1 MNPMD
6 PLAEL
11 RDIVTPPPPSAWPWA
26 PGWWILLILGF
37 LLLSTSIWWFWRWR
51 QRSRPRHLALKQLAQ
66 LQQQEVDPQ
75 TLRQLSQL
83 LREVALQS
91 HPWEQVACLNGKRW
105 LEFLDQTGDT
115 TQFTEGPGKILG
127 DGPYRP
133 PGEPLNSHLFVL
145 CQEWIQ
151 LQNTASQFH
160 KTKKL
165 ALPN

>member
-1 MNPMD
+1 M
-6 PLAEL
+6 
-11 RDIVTPPPPSAWPWA
+11 
-26 PGWWILLILGF
+26 
-37 LLLSTSIWWFWRWR
+37 
-51 QRSRPRHLALKQLAQ
+51 ALKQLAQ
-66 LQQQEVDPQ
+66 LQQQEADPQ

-83 LREVALQS
+83 LREVALQA

-105 LEFLDQTGDT
+105 LEFLDKTGDT
-115 TQFTEGPGKILG
+115 TQFTKGPGKILG

-133 PGEPLNSHLFVL
+133 PSEPLNSHLFAL

-151 LQNTASQFH
+151 LQNTPSQFH

>member
-26 PGWWILLILGF
+26 PGWWILLILGL

-51 QRSRPRHLALKQLAQ
+51 QRSRPRCLALKQLAQ
-66 LQQQEVDPQ
+66 LQQQEADPQ

-133 PGEPLNSHLFVL
+133 PSEPLNLHLFAL

>member
-26 PGWWILLILGF
+26 PGWWILLILGL

-51 QRSRPRHLALKQLAQ
+51 QRSRPRRLALKQLAQ
-66 LQQQEVDPQ
+66 LQQQE
-75 TLRQLSQL
+75 
-83 LREVALQS
+83 A
-91 HPWEQVACLNGKRW
+91 
-105 LEFLDQTGDT
+105 
-115 TQFTEGPGKILG
+115 EGPGKILG

-133 PGEPLNSHLFVL
+133 PSEPLNSHLFVL

>member
-26 PGWWILLILGF
+26 PGWWILLILGL

-51 QRSRPRHLALKQLAQ
+51 QRSRPRRLALKQLAQ
-66 LQQQEVDPQ
+66 LQQQEADPQ

-133 PGEPLNSHLFVL
+133 PGEPLNSHLFAL

-151 LQNTASQFH
+151 LQNTPSQFH

>member
-26 PGWWILLILGF
+26 PGWWILLILGL

-66 LQQQEVDPQ
+66 LQQQEADPQ

-133 PGEPLNSHLFVL
+133 PGEPLNSHLFAL

-151 LQNTASQFH
+151 LQNTPSQFH

>member
-26 PGWWILLILGF
+26 PGWWILLILGL

-51 QRSRPRHLALKQLAQ
+51 QRSRPRRLALKQLAQ
-66 LQQQEVDPQ
+66 LQQQEADPQ

-105 LEFLDQTGDT
+105 LEFLTRLEIQ
-115 TQFTEGPGKILG
+115 PSL
-127 DGPYRP
+127 PR
-133 PGEPLNSHLFVL
+133 VL
-145 CQEWIQ
+145 VKFWEMVPTVHQA
-151 LQNTASQFH
+151 NH
-160 KTKKL
+160 
-165 ALPN
+165 

>member
-37 LLLSTSIWWFWRWR
+37 LLFSTSIWWFWRWR

-66 LQQQEVDPQ
+66 LQQQEADPQ

-83 LREVALQS
+83 LREVALQA

-133 PGEPLNSHLFVL
+133 PSEPLNSHLFAL

-151 LQNTASQFH
+151 LQNTPSQFH

>member
-66 LQQQEVDPQ
+66 LQQQEADPQ

-133 PGEPLNSHLFVL
+133 PGEPLNSHLFAL

-151 LQNTASQFH
+151 LQNTPSQFH

>member
-26 PGWWILLILGF
+26 PGWWILLTLG
-37 LLLSTSIWWFWRWR
+37 LLLLGTSIWWFWRWR
-51 QRSRPRHLALKQLAQ
+51 QRGRPRRLALKQLAQ
-66 LQQQEVDPQ
+66 LQQQEADPQ

-91 HPWEQVACLNGKRW
+91 HPWEQVACLNGKHW
-105 LEFLDQTGDT
+105 LEFLDRTGDT
-115 TQFTEGPGKILG
+115 TQFTKGPGKILG

-133 PGEPLNSHLFVL
+133 PSEPLNSHLFAL